1 MINPVI
7 QKRRYTLIYLIV
19 WTALTL
25 THSLFLYYYYDLPA
39 YVAIL
44 DGLVYNGIYLL
55 LGIGIWFIVNYN
67 PFDLKS
73 LLNLILAH
81 FLSALFILGVWMSVA
96 GLITGILFGEIK
108 LSEPYSELV
117 PIRIILGIMFYILTA
132 MIYYLMI
139 YNQNFKERVEYEANI
154 EAKYKEAE
162 LNTLKAQINPHFI
175 FNSLNSISS
184 LTISDPVIAQEM
196 IVKLSEFFRMT
207 LKKDN
212 TQFALLSEEIK
223 YSRLYFEIEKIRFQ
237 EKLKYVIECDDN
249 YDTFKIP
256 HLILQPLLEN
266 AIKHGVQESIN
277 EVEVKLKCKKE
288 DQYVIL
294 ILSNQFDPD
303 SRFEGQGIG
312 HKNIRERLRL
322 IYGRS
327 DLLDI
332 QIIDNQYTAILKIP
346 FS

>member
-7 QKRRYTLIYLIV
+7 GNKRYLLLYFIIWAIIILV
-19 WTALTL
+19 
-25 THSLFLYYYYDLPA
+25 HSLLLYYYYDLMV

-44 DGLVYNGIYLL
+44 DGVVYNGIYLL

-67 PFDLKS
+67 PFELKN
-73 LLNLILAH
+73 LVNLIVAH
-81 FLSALFILGVWMSVA
+81 FLSALFIIGIWMSIA
-96 GLITGILFGEIK
+96 GLLTGIIHGELK
-108 LSEPYSELV
+108 LSEAFPELL
-117 PIRIILGIMFYILTA
+117 PIRIILGIMYYILIA

-139 YNQNFKERVEYEANI
+139 YYQNFKDRVEYEANI
-154 EAKYKEAE
+154 EAKYREAE

-184 LTISDPVIAQEM
+184 LTISNPDIAQEM

-212 TQFALLSEEIK
+212 TQFALLSEEIRF
-223 YSRLYFEIEKIRFQ
+223 SRLYFEIEKIRFQ
-237 EKLKYVIECDDN
+237 EKLKYVIECDDQ
-249 YDTFKIP
+249 YGSMKIP

-266 AIKHGVQESIN
+266 AIKYGVQESISQ
-277 EVEVKLKCKKE
+277 VEVKLKCTIE
-288 DQYVIL
+288 NQYL
-294 ILSNQFDPD
+294 ILVLANEFDPD

-312 HKNIRERLRL
+312 HNNIRERLRL
-322 IYGRS
+322 IYNRN

-332 QIIDNQYTAILKIP
+332 QIIDNQYNAILKIP
-346 FS
+346 LS